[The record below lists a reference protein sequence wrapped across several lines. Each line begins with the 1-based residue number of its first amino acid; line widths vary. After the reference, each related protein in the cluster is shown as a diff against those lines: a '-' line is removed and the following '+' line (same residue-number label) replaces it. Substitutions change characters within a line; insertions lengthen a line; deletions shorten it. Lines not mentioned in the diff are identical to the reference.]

1 MHEDNQFSHWGTIS
15 SPGGLPSQFE
25 VFSLKFQPRWLWQ
38 QIEHSDM
45 DRSSLFGVWI
55 WGNIAITHF
64 LTVKNTPI
72 PAVLLQKFFKLS
84 LLQTAYTNPNHISQ
98 SKALDIE
105 SKVILYQ
112 NHQSIMTKPPTKLRQ
127 FQIIRKKGILIAKLA
142 IEISKTTKVTAFLA
156 FSLILWLGKEKP
168 SSYSSYRSELTEN
181 LYSYT
186 WF

>member
-1 MHEDNQFSHWGTIS
+1 MN
-15 SPGGLPSQFE
+15 L
-25 VFSLKFQPRWLWQ
+25 R
-38 QIEHSDM
+38 
-45 DRSSLFGVWI
+45 
-55 WGNIAITHF
+55 NIAITHF

-72 PAVLLQKFFKLS
+72 PAVLLQNFFKLS
-84 LLQTAYTNPNHISQ
+84 LLQAAYTNPNHISQ

-156 FSLILWLGKEKP
+156 FSLIL
-168 SSYSSYRSELTEN
+168 
-181 LYSYT
+181 
-186 WF
+186 